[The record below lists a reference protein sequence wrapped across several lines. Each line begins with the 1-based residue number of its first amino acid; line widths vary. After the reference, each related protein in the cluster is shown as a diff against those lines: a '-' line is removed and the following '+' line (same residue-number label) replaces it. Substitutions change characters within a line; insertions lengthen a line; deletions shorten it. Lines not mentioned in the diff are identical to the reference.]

1 MSRDRGWPW
10 LDAAGLLLLAVAAG
24 LVALP
29 LGVAV
34 AGVGCLVMSWRMQ
47 PEQSEQGPDRP
58 GSRPKRRK

>member
-1 MSRDRGWPW
+1 MGRDRGWPW

-47 PEQSEQGPDRP
+47 PEQPEQGPNRP
-58 GSRPKRRK
+58 VSRPKRRK